1 MDAKVTLSFN
11 ADVIEKAKEF
21 AESHNISLSRLTEF
35 LYGQLTQNN
44 YKTLHDLP
52 VANWVSM
59 VSEGQAEYITKRKNS
74 KSLKSE
80 FYESR
85 KKK

>member
-1 MDAKVTLSFN
+1 MDAKITLSFN

-21 AESHNISLSRLTEF
+21 ANSHNMSLSRLTEF
-35 LYGQLTQNN
+35 LYGQLTHNN

-52 VANWVSM
+52 ISDWVSM
-59 VSEGQAEYITKRKNS
+59 VAEGPAEYITTRK
-74 KSLKSE
+74 KPKDLKAI
-80 FYESR
+80 YYQSR

>member
-11 ADVIEKAKEF
+11 ADVINKAKEF
-21 AESHNISLSRLTEF
+21 AESHNMSLSRLTEF
-35 LYGQLTQNN
+35 LYAQLTQNN

-52 VANWVSM
+52 IANWVSL
-59 VSEGQAEYITKRKNS
+59 VAEGQAQYVTKRKS
-74 KSLKSE
+74 GKELKSE